1 MKPQKLGRGRLTF
14 NPGSAAQE
22 FAAMTTNTVLKPEL
36 KTEDAVALLS
46 GDSYVEAGEMKGS
59 ISGTIYQE
67 YSKASLVNW
76 ILENAGKEVDFEFV
90 PTSESTL
97 GYKGKC
103 TITPVEIG
111 GDVGKANTSSFDFP
125 LSGKPAVFTPSSPAS
140 VDSH

>member
-14 NPGSAAQE
+14 NPGSASKE
-22 FAAMTTNTVLKPEL
+22 FATMTTNTVLKPEL

-67 YSKASLVNW
+67 YSQESLINW
-76 ILENAGKEVDFEFV
+76 ILENSGQEVDFEFV
-90 PTSESTL
+90 PNSEASL

-125 LSGKPAVFTPSSPAS
+125 LSGAPTVFTPSAVPSN
-140 VDSH
+140 SH

>member
-46 GDSYVEAGEMKGS
+46 GESYVEAGEMKGS

-67 YSKASLVNW
+67 YSKASLINW
-76 ILENAGKEVDFEFV
+76 ILENAGKEVEFEFV
-90 PTSESTL
+90 PTSEASL

-111 GDVGKANTSSFDFP
+111 GDVGKANTSSFEFP
-125 LSGKPAVFTPSSPAS
+125 LSGAPVTFAPSAAPAS
-140 VDSH
+140 SS

>member
-1 MKPQKLGRGRLTF
+1 MKPQKLGPGQLTF
-14 NPGSAAQE
+14 NPGSAAKE

-46 GDSYVEAGEMKGS
+46 GDAYVEAGEMRGS

-67 YSKASLVNW
+67 YNQDSLINW
-76 ILENAGKEVDFEFV
+76 ILENSGNEVAFEFV
-90 PTSESTL
+90 PTAEARL

-111 GDVGKANTSSFDFP
+111 GDIGKANTSSFEFP
-125 LSGKPAVFTPSSPAS
+125 LTGRPTVFTPTSQPAS
-140 VDSH
+140 G